1 MNRLIVKSILVLFL
15 SLYHFP
21 IFAGD
26 HIIVVDA
33 GQSMRIGMKFPR
45 KNSKQR
51 PYSRQKYPYV
61 QEIIKRYLNQI
72 SEDGS
77 RVYMLF
83 YHQGVV
89 RTATREFTFDH
100 AGNGKK
106 AAHDHISKFQNFLG
120 AGSFFNDKGFGFDP
134 FSDKPMPNCIWSS
147 LNVALENSKY
157 FQPSDGKNPAVYPAI
172 LLISDEPDDQYGL
185 GAWGYAKPRTIPAD
199 NARQQKLK
207 LPLLARKNPPSPDD
221 VILKKYPW
229 LIDHKNA
236 TWIQVY
242 YQDPLT
248 DQWMGRKPIQWIP
261 KNIKE
266 VDDPA
271 RVAFIPPVINDNLGN
286 IKKALPDGRRRILL
300 KPDEELK
307 LGAVFDNRLQ
317 EPQWRWK
324 RGNGEFSKPIES
336 RQLATKLKEA
346 GVYTVRFEGK
356 LPAGGGTLGADTI
369 VEVALPPGPEITGIR
384 LLKDKL
390 GESDGYTAKV
400 EVSATGKYK
409 ELKISIPGIEAPAAQ
424 EMAKAKDGKHIF
436 EVRLAAPK
444 DRKDKRETLDVTAS
458 LTPMS
463 EEIKAKDVMEELG
476 LTLMA
481 PPAPEI
487 TKIELAKKILTK
499 DDRYT
504 AQVVVNVSGKY
515 SKVEITK
522 ISVPGMPDIKVPAA
536 QEMVKGKDRKHTFEV
551 KLSPPPDDKD
561 QKPIEKTMEVS
572 AKLIPMA
579 PGADPIV
586 NPPRSLSVSLVPQ
599 IPRKPLDIAAGF
611 RLQRKDAKGK
621 ILDIKSGDAIW
632 VTEPDGIKVNFKN
645 DSNATREEKVVDSKS
660 ELSHRWALNGPQDQ
674 NKTLTDYEPMDTTLQ
689 PGEYNLKLAVTENG
703 KPKNVKVAEPVKFV
717 IRRVEAK
724 SGIKEFKGE
733 KYDAQMGD
741 PVQFQADWTG
751 PEGAKFKWEFGD
763 GKTSAEQN
771 PKHTYQKATGEK
783 PFEAKVTV
791 TMPDGTVLPPATV
804 SSKVFVTKP
813 TIAAKPL
820 AGESWPGEAV
830 KLALRDDQL
839 KDVEAVTWFVD
850 GKEIQGDPKKNFEA
864 AHVFTRPG
872 ENDVKFTVKKK
883 NLKEPLESKMKVQVR
898 SVEPVVQNPIKKV
911 FIGENIT
918 LNVGNKLENGA
929 PVPFPKGHE
938 VTYLDPDGKPM
949 DPKNMFFKTK
959 GVKEIAVEVK
969 LPGAKGTPFRSTEK
983 VKIQVQDIDP
993 KIKIIPPKQAP

>member
-1 MNRLIVKSILVLFL
+1 MKHLAIKLFLILFL
-15 SLYHFP
+15 SQFQASL
-21 IFAGD
+21 FAGD

-33 GQSMRIGMKFPR
+33 GASMKQFMTV
-45 KNSKQR
+45 KNRFGRSVK
-51 PYSRQKYPYV
+51 RQKIEHV
-61 QEIIKRYLNQI
+61 SAIMDNYLIQI
-72 SEDGS
+72 PEDGS
-77 RVYMLF
+77 RVYILMYSEGIILKGTKEF
-83 YHQGVV
+83 KFDAAGSGK
-89 RTATREFTFDH
+89 RAAREH
-100 AGNGKK
+100 V
-106 AAHDHISKFQNFLG
+106 SKFKSFLG
-120 AGSFFNDKGFGFDP
+120 NPIFIDDIINIGK
-134 FSDKPMPNCIWSS
+134 DKPAPNQIWSS
-147 LNVALENSKY
+147 FQKALEFAERNKY
-157 FQPSDGKNPAVYPAI
+157 YQPAAEGAPATYPAI
-172 LLISDEPDDQYGL
+172 VLITDEPDDNFGL
-185 GAWGYAKPRTIPAD
+185 GAWGYAQPKRTAEDIKRERRAEGTRKRPA
-199 NARQQKLK
+199 
-207 LPLLARKNPPSPDD
+207 SPDD
-221 VILKKYPW
+221 VILKRYPW
-229 LIDHKNA
+229 IKDHTNA

-248 DQWMGRKPIQWIP
+248 NQWQGRKPIQWFP
-261 KNIKE
+261 KTDAEVKIKP
-266 VDDPA
+266 VT
-271 RVAFIPPVINDNLGN
+271 PPVINDNLGN
-286 IKKALPDGRRRILL
+286 IKKALPDGRHRILL

-307 LGAVFDNRLQ
+307 LRAVFDNRLQ

-324 RGNGEFSKPIES
+324 RGNGDFSKPIES

-400 EVSATGKYK
+400 EVSTTGKYK
-409 ELKISIPGIEAPAAQ
+409 ELKVSIPGIEALAAQ

-463 EEIKAKDVMEELG
+463 EEIKAKDVMEELD

-487 TKIELAKKILTK
+487 ATIDLAKKVLTR
-499 DDRYT
+499 DDNYT
-504 AQVVVNVSGKY
+504 AQVVVNVTGKY

-536 QEMVKGKDRKHTFEV
+536 QEMVKGKNGKHTFEV

-561 QKPIEKTMEVS
+561 QKPIEKTLEVS
-572 AKLIPMA
+572 ARLIPMA

-586 NPPRSLSVSLVPQ
+586 NPTRSLSVSLVPQ

-621 ILDIKSGDAIW
+621 ILDIKSGDSIW
-632 VTEPDGIKVNFKN
+632 VTKPDGVKVNFKN

-689 PGEYNLKLAVTENG
+689 PGEYTLKLAVTENG

-724 SGIKEFKGE
+724 SGIKGFKGE
-733 KYDAQMGD
+733 KYDAQMGA

-763 GKTSAEQN
+763 GQTSAEQN

-783 PFEAKVTV
+783 PFEANVTV

-804 SSKVFVTKP
+804 ASKVFVTKP
-813 TIAAKPL
+813 TIATKPL
-820 AGESWPGEAV
+820 TGESWPGEAV

-864 AHVFTRPG
+864 AHVFTKPG

-883 NLKEPLESKMKVQVR
+883 NLNEPLESKMKVQVR
-898 SVEPVVQNPIKKV
+898 SVKPVVQTQVKKV
-911 FIGENIT
+911 FVGESIT

-938 VTYLDPDGKPM
+938 VTYLAPDGKPM
-949 DPKNMFFKTK
+949 DPKKMFFGTP
-959 GVKEIAVEVK
+959 GEKEIGVEVK
-969 LPGAKGTPFRSTEK
+969 LPGARNAPFRSADK
-983 VKIQVQDIDP
+983 VKIQVQDIIP
-993 KIKIIPPKQAP
+993 KIKIAPPK

>member
-1 MNRLIVKSILVLFL
+1 MKRLTLKSVLVLFL
-15 SLYHFP
+15 SLFHLP
-21 IFAGD
+21 LLAGD
-26 HIIVVDA
+26 HILVVDA
-33 GQSMRIGMKFPR
+33 GKSMNFFMQVKSRTGKVQKRQKFPR
-45 KNSKQR
+45 V
-51 PYSRQKYPYV
+51 QKIMENYLV
-61 QEIIKRYLNQI
+61 QIP
-72 SEDGS
+72 EDGS
-77 RVYMLF
+77 RVYILF
-83 YHQGVV
+83 YNRGVV
-89 RTATREFTFDH
+89 KEATKEFVFDI
-100 AGNGKK
+100 AGNGKRG
-106 AAHDHISKFQNFLG
+106 ALQHVANFKEFL
-120 AGSFFNDKGFGFDP
+120 DKKITIFVNP
-134 FSDKPMPNCIWSS
+134 LEDKPRPNRMWSG
-147 LNVALENSKY
+147 LKEALDFAERENY
-157 FQPSDGKNPAVYPAI
+157 YRPADGMAPATYPAI
-172 LLISDEPDDQYGL
+172 LLISDEPDDNFGE
-185 GAWGYAKPRTIPAD
+185 GAWGYAKSKAD
-199 NARQQKLK
+199 ENDVRRGVK
-207 LPLLARKNPPSPDD
+207 LPLLSRGGPASPDD
-221 VILKKYPW
+221 VILKRYRW
-229 LIDHKNA
+229 LKDHKNA

-242 YQDPLT
+242 YEDPLT
-248 DQWMGRKPIQWIP
+248 NQWEGHKPIQWFP
-261 KNIKE
+261 KTTETADIM
-266 VDDPA
+266 PI
-271 RVAFIPPVINDNLGN
+271 IPPVINDNLGN

-307 LGAVFDNRLQ
+307 LRAVFDDRLQ

-400 EVSATGKYK
+400 EVSTSGKYK

-444 DRKDKRETLDVTAS
+444 DRKDKQETLDVTAS

-487 TKIELAKKILTK
+487 ATIDLAKKVLTK
-499 DDRYT
+499 DDNYT
-504 AQVVVNVSGKY
+504 AQVVVNVTGKY

-522 ISVPGMPDIKVPAA
+522 ISVPGMPEIKVPAA
-536 QEMVKGKDRKHTFEV
+536 QEMVKGKDGKHTFEV

-561 QKPIEKTMEVS
+561 QKPIEKTLEVS
-572 AKLIPMA
+572 ARLIPMA

-586 NPPRSLSVSLVPQ
+586 NPTRSLSVSLVPQ

-621 ILDIKSGDAIW
+621 ILDIKSGDSIW
-632 VTEPDGIKVNFKN
+632 VTKPDGIKVNFKN

-724 SGIKEFKGE
+724 SGIKDFKGE
-733 KYDAQMGD
+733 KYDAQMGA

-763 GKTSAEQN
+763 GQTSAEQN

-804 SSKVFVTKP
+804 VSKVFVTKP
-813 TIAAKPL
+813 TIATKPL
-820 AGESWPGEAV
+820 TGESWPGEAV

-864 AHVFTRPG
+864 AHVFTKPG

-883 NLKEPLESKMKVQVR
+883 NLNEPLESKMKVQVR
-898 SVEPVVQNPIKKV
+898 SVKPVVQTQVKKV
-911 FIGENIT
+911 FVGESIT

-938 VTYLDPDGKPM
+938 VTYLAPDGKPM
-949 DPKNMFFKTK
+949 DPKKMFFGTP
-959 GVKEIAVEVK
+959 GEKEIGVEVK
-969 LPGAKGTPFRSTEK
+969 LPGARNAPFRSADN
-983 VKIQVQDIDP
+983 VKIQVQDIIP
-993 KIKIIPPKQAP
+993 KINIAPPK